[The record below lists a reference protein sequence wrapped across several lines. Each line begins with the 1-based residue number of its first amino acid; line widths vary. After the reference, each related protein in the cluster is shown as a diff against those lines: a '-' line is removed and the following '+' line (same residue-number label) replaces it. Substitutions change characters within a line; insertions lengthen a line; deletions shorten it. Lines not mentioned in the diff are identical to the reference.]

1 MPVLAETVDAL
12 ARDTG
17 FAGAVSV
24 QRAGESV
31 FEGAYGLADR
41 AHRIPNTVGTRFGIA
56 SGVKG
61 LTALAVAA
69 VIEEGLLS
77 FDTTARSLLGDD
89 LPLIDDAVTVEQLLG
104 HRSGIGDYF
113 DEEAGGEITDYVPVP
128 VHELVDTEDYL
139 RVLDGF
145 PQKFTPGERFSYCNG
160 GYVVLA
166 LLAERASGVPF
177 HRLARE
183 RVAEP
188 AGMLST
194 GFLRSDELPG
204 DAALGYL
211 PLDAADGADRTNVFH
226 LPVRGSG
233 DGGLYS
239 TVGDFGRFWPALF
252 GGRIL
257 PDEAVD
263 ELVRKRSDADDGNG
277 YGLGFWLPASS
288 DSAAHP
294 ETVMLEGFD
303 AGVSFRSWHDRGAAT
318 TATVVSNTSD
328 GTWPIAR
335 RIAELLA

>member
-1 MPVLAETVDAL
+1 M
-12 ARDTG
+12 
-17 FAGAVSV
+17 
-24 QRAGESV
+24 
-31 FEGAYGLADR
+31 
-41 AHRIPNTVGTRFGIA
+41 
-56 SGVKG
+56 KG
-61 LTALAVAA
+61 LTALAVVS
-69 VIEEGLLS
+69 VIGDGRLA

-89 LPLIDDAVTVEQLLG
+89 LPLVDDAVTVEQLLA

-113 DEEAGGEITDYVPVP
+113 DEDVDGEITDYVLPVP

-145 PQKFTPGERFSYCNG
+145 PQKFAPDERFSYCNS

-166 LLAERASGVPF
+166 LLAERATGVPF
-177 HRLARE
+177 RRLVRE

-188 AGMLST
+188 AAMLST
-194 GFLRSDELPG
+194 EFLRSDELPG

-211 PLDAADGADRTNVFH
+211 PLAGVDRTNVFH

-252 GGRIL
+252 GGAHPARRGRGRPRAQAERLGGRERLRARIL
-257 PDEAVD
+257 A
-263 ELVRKRSDADDGNG
+263 SCGI
-277 YGLGFWLPASS
+277 GLGASR
-288 DSAAHP
+288 DRT
-294 ETVMLEGFD
+294 TVMLEGFD
-303 AGVSFRSWHDRGAAT
+303 AGVSFRSWHDRGTGT

-335 RIAELLA
+335 RLAELLA

>member
-1 MPVLAETVDAL
+1 MADLAETIDSL
-12 ARDTG
+12 AHDTG

-31 FEGAYGLADR
+31 IGSAYGLADR
-41 AHRIPNTVGTRFGIA
+41 AHRIPNTVDTRFGIA

-61 LTALAVAA
+61 LTALAVVS
-69 VIEEGLLS
+69 VIGDGMLA
-77 FDTTARSLLGDD
+77 FDTTARSLLGRD
-89 LPLIDDAVTVEQLLG
+89 LPLIDDAVTVEQLLA

-113 DEEAGGEITDYVPVP
+113 DEDVEGEITDYVLPVP

-145 PQKFTPGERFSYCNG
+145 PQKFAPGERFSYCNG

-177 HRLARE
+177 HRLVRE

-188 AGMLST
+188 AGMRST
-194 GFLRSDELPG
+194 EFLRSDELPG

-211 PLDAADGADRTNVFH
+211 PIDGLDRTNVFH

-252 GGRIL
+252 EERIL
-257 PDEAVD
+257 PGDIVD
-263 ELVRKRSDADDGNG
+263 ELVRRRSESEDGRG
-277 YGLGFWLPASS
+277 YGLGFWIPASS
-288 DSAAHP
+288 GEPAHP

-303 AGVSFRSWHDRGAAT
+303 AGVSFRSWHDRRTET

-335 RIAELLA
+335 RLVELLA

>member
-1 MPVLAETVDAL
+1 MSVLAETIDTL
-12 ARDTG
+12 AHDTG

-24 QRAGESV
+24 QRVGESV

-41 AHRIPNTVGTRFGIA
+41 AHRIPNTVDTRFAIA

-61 LTALAVAA
+61 LTALTVVS
-69 VIEEGLLS
+69 VIVEGRLS

-89 LPLIDDAVTVEQLLG
+89 LPLIDDAVTVEHLLA

-113 DEEAGGEITDYVPVP
+113 DEEADGEITDYVLPVP
-128 VHELVDTEDYL
+128 VHELVETEDYL

-166 LLAERASGVPF
+166 LLAERVTGVPF
-177 HRLARE
+177 RRLVHE

-211 PLDAADGADRTNVFH
+211 PLPGVDRTNAFH

-233 DGGLYS
+233 DGGLFS
-239 TVGDFGRFWPALF
+239 TVGDFGRFWPAMF
-252 GGRIL
+252 DGRIL
-257 PDEAVD
+257 SREVVE
-263 ELVRKRSDADDGNG
+263 ELVRKRSDAEDGNG
-277 YGLGFWLPASS
+277 YGIGFWLTAPAGSS
-288 DSAAHP
+288 AHP

-303 AGVSFRSWHDRGAAT
+303 AGVSFRSWHERVTGT

-328 GTWPIAR
+328 GAWPIAGR
-335 RIAELLA
+335 LAELLA